1 MSNECRELR
10 ANRMMAHLLGALE
23 MGQDVG
29 PYGRRI
35 FACVAQHFLPEGDLV
50 MLLSRNVGEAKAR
63 ELLSEVLSSGD
74 PPPRRGK
81 IIEYMKRQS
90 FPILPDDHDAHLDD
104 VYQGLNFPPQV
115 AARIPRFAV
124 GQGHEGRD

>member
-1 MSNECRELR
+1 MSNERRELK

-29 PYGRRI
+29 PYGRRV
-35 FACVAQHFLPEGDLV
+35 FALVAQHFLPEDDLV
-50 MLLSRNVGEAKAR
+50 MLLSRNVGEAGAR
-63 ELLSEVLSSGD
+63 DLLREVRGSGD

-90 FPILPDDHDAHLDD
+90 FPILPDDHDPHLDN
-104 VYQGLNFPPQV
+104 VYQNLTFPPQV
-115 AARIPRFAV
+115 AARIPKFAV
-124 GQGHEGRD
+124 GESHARGD